1 MWNDTSC
8 MDREVP
14 TLAPKT
20 GAMACSRVMTPA
32 LMKPASIATAA
43 PEWARKPTVVPKTA
57 PWGRLRV
64 ARARMERRDVPA
76 AARRL
81 PVMTCMP

>member
-1 MWNDTSC
+1 
-8 MDREVP
+8 MDSDVP
-14 TLAPKT
+14 MLEPKT
-20 GAMACSRVMTPA
+20 GAMDCSSVMTPA
-32 LMKPASIATAA
+32 LMKPASMATAA

-64 ARARMERRDVPA
+64 ARARMERREAPA